1 MPTTISHSSRSDVLT
16 VREVA
21 TMLKVSPKTVH
32 RRILPSVEHFYV
44 GRLPRIVRAD
54 FERYLSQ
61 KVV

>member
-1 MPTTISHSSRSDVLT
+1 
-16 VREVA
+16 
-21 TMLKVSPKTVH
+21 MLKVSPKTVH